1 MTKIFVYG
9 TLLKGLERN
18 TALTSSKY
26 LGPAIIKARLFDLGS
41 YPGIAEG
48 HENVIGEIYEVNEGT
63 LINLDAIEGYR
74 ESAPESSLY
83 LRKPITARKLADGTS
98 IDVET
103 YFYSCPNEKTIGGM
117 DYRAFRLAKE
127 SPKEQLVIAYGSN
140 ISTERINKRF
150 AESGLEPAESYEQGV
165 LPEYE
170 LVFNKK
176 AYGNN
181 SVYANVRFN
190 ASYKGCPVVAW
201 RLNAGQVAAIDGYE
215 GAPKHYLKVGLPFS
229 PNVGESQLAL
239 CYIAHPDKVIDGGL
253 VSESYRNLVRQG
265 YIEMGWEYIF

>member
-1 MTKIFVYG
+1 MKKIFVYG

-18 TALTSSKY
+18 SALDSSKY

-48 HENVIGEIYEVNEGT
+48 DNDVVGEIYEVDEQT
-63 LINLDAIEGYR
+63 LNNLDAIEGYR

-83 LRKPITARKLADGTS
+83 LRKPIAARMLSNGSEVCA
-98 IDVET
+98 ET
-103 YFYSCPNEKTIGGM
+103 YFYSSANEKTIGGM

-127 SPKEQLVIAYGSN
+127 SPREQLVIAYGSN

-150 AESGLEPAESYEQGV
+150 AESGLDPAESYEQGV
-165 LPEYE
+165 LPEHE

-181 SVYANVRFN
+181 SVYANVRFK
-190 ASYKGCPVVAW
+190 AGYKGCPVVAW
-201 RLNAGQVAAIDGYE
+201 RLNADQVAAIDGYE

-239 CYIAHPDKVIDGGL
+239 CYIAHPDKVFDDGA